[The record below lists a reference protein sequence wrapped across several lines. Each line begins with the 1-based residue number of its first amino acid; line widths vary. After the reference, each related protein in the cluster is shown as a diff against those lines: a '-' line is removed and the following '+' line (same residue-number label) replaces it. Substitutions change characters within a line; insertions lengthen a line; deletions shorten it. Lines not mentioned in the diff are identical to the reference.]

1 MAKGA
6 AMGGE
11 AVAAEVRARVGRW
24 ERGEASPSRE
34 WEEEGGEEE
43 GAAPPSRGGLQL
55 PPRPERQLPFVYD
68 PAKLPPLPVLDDRGV
83 ANCPEQ
89 HPPSAWQHHPAEL
102 TPEELA
108 EREAAQRRAAFEAE
122 FDRRAKQLG
131 DAPPEAR
138 KIVPGE
144 PFSPLEQLMA
154 VLPPRSAAHALPS
167 VYAQLMEPGSP
178 LAHLYP
184 LDFRQDLNGAP
195 SRGAEGGP

>member
-11 AVAAEVRARVGRW
+11 AVA
-24 ERGEASPSRE
+24 

-89 HPPSAWQHHPAEL
+89 HPPSAWQHHPA
-102 TPEELA
+102 ELA